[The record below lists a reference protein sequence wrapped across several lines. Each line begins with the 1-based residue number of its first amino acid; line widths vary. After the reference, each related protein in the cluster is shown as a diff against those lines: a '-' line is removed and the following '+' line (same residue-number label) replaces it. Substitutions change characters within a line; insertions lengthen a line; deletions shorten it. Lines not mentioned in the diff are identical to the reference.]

1 MFKMIK
7 SDIQAVKERDPAC
20 RRTLDVIF
28 SYPGLHAVVVHR
40 FSHKLWNLR
49 LFFLAR
55 LISHIARMLTGIEI
69 HPAVQAGKG
78 LFIDHGMGVV
88 IGETTEIGENVTLY
102 QGVTLGGVSLKKEK
116 RHPTLRNNV
125 VVGAG
130 AKVLGPFEV
139 GENSRIG
146 ANSVVVKE
154 VPPNSTVVGIPGRI
168 VIKEGK
174 KVDEVDLNHQIMPD
188 PVAKAFNCLMEHV
201 QLLHK
206 RINDLSKQEDQ
217 DQAKFE
223 ELQCRLDGIVMKT
236 IEDAVKGESKPS
248 QTRKARSTRSK

>member
-1 MFKMIK
+1 MFKTLRA
-7 SDIQAVKERDPAC
+7 DARAVRERDPAC
-20 RRTLDVIF
+20 RSFLDILF
-28 SYPGLHAVVVHR
+28 NYPGFHAVLLHR
-40 FSHKLWNLR
+40 ISHRLWKAR

-55 LISHIARMLTGIEI
+55 FLSHFGRLLTGIEI
-69 HPAVQAGKG
+69 HPGVRAGKG

-116 RHPTLRNNV
+116 RHPTLRDHV

-130 AKVLGPFEV
+130 AKILGPFEV

-168 VIKEGK
+168 IVKEGK
-174 KVDEVDLNHQIMPD
+174 KVDEVDLDHQVLPD

-206 RINDLSKQEDQ
+206 RLDQLSELENQDHVQFEDLRS
-217 DQAKFE
+217 
-223 ELQCRLDGIVMKT
+223 RLNGIVKIPT
-236 IEDAVKGESKPS
+236 GEDNIKGKEGPAR
-248 QTRKARSTRSK
+248 TPRKATK

>member
-1 MFKMIK
+1 
-7 SDIQAVKERDPAC
+7 
-20 RRTLDVIF
+20 
-28 SYPGLHAVVVHR
+28 
-40 FSHKLWNLR
+40 
-49 LFFLAR
+49 
-55 LISHIARMLTGIEI
+55 
-69 HPAVQAGKG
+69 
-78 LFIDHGMGVV
+78 MGVV
-88 IGETTEIGENVTLY
+88 IGETTEIGDNVTLY

-146 ANSVVVKE
+146 SNSVVVKE

-188 PVAKAFNCLMEHV
+188 PVAQAFNCMMDQLQLMN
-201 QLLHK
+201 K
-206 RINDLSKQEDQ
+206 RLNSLADREDHDQEQ
-217 DQAKFE
+217 FE
-223 ELQCRLDGIVMKT
+223 SLRCRLEGIVKKT
-236 IEDAVKGESKPS
+236 IEDA
-248 QTRKARSTRSK
+248 ARDYDAADKTDKKNDEVS

>member
-1 MFKMIK
+1 MFENIR
-7 SDIQAVKERDPAC
+7 SDIRAVKERDPAC
-20 RRTLDVIF
+20 RSSLDVVF
-28 SYPGLHAVVVHR
+28 SYPGFHAVVMHR
-40 FSHKLWNLR
+40 LAHRLWKR
-49 LFFLAR
+49 KFFFMAR
-55 LISHIARMLTGIEI
+55 LLSHVSRLLTGIEI
-69 HPAVQAGKG
+69 HPWATIGRGFFV
-78 LFIDHGMGVV
+78 DHGMGVV
-88 IGETTEIGENVTLY
+88 IGETTEIGDNVTLY

-168 VIKEGK
+168 VIKEGR
-174 KVDEVDLNHQIMPD
+174 KVDEVDLNHQVMPD
-188 PVAKAFNCLMEHV
+188 PVAQAFNCMMEHL

-206 RINDLSKQEDQ
+206 RINTLSQREDQ
-217 DQAKFE
+217 DQEQFE
-223 ELQCRLDGIVMKT
+223 ELRCRLDNIVRKT
-236 IEDAVKGESKPS
+236 IEEAAKKQKEETAGAEEVKSP
-248 QTRKARSTRSK
+248 